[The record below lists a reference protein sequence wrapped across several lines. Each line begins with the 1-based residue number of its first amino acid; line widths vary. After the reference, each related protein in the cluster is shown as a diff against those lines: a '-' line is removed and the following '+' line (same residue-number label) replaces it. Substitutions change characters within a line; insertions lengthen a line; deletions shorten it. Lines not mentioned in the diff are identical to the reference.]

1 MPDIIRV
8 LVPLDSQEEQT
19 FQVALSYASAICKKA
34 KVRDVVLLIYTKGQL
49 DGSNLGAFLGKA
61 NLKALNA
68 GGVPLEGGLL
78 LTLATAK
85 TRLMLVRPSVL
96 IVYYADDKLLDTA
109 DGVRN
114 AAGVVAVPWVPGEA
128 DGWAARWGARVHD
141 EEPRIQAALIDDPVV
156 VRALE
161 DLTHGINLSTGL
173 IHPSDKSQA
182 DETLRIL
189 RAKDYPDPTP
199 VIKSWAIRQGWK
211 PDHANALETLS
222 RRIWG
227 LKNKPSLSA
236 GAKERYTR
244 WTESA

>member
-109 DGVRN
+109 DGVRGMARGFPSPLAPPAGTP
-114 AAGVVAVPWVPGEA
+114 AAPDRGVRPSRERTTACSRTWQGLPGFWRYCTA
-128 DGWAARWGARVHD
+128 TIRV
-141 EEPRIQAALIDDPVV
+141 
-156 VRALE
+156 
-161 DLTHGINLSTGL
+161 
-173 IHPSDKSQA
+173 
-182 DETLRIL
+182 
-189 RAKDYPDPTP
+189 
-199 VIKSWAIRQGWK
+199 
-211 PDHANALETLS
+211 
-222 RRIWG
+222 
-227 LKNKPSLSA
+227 
-236 GAKERYTR
+236 
-244 WTESA
+244 